1 MAASESVSSHPE
13 SPGGR
18 RKAAEM
24 VPSMYEQLRSLAA
37 KKMAN
42 EAPGQ
47 TIGATALVHEAYLRV
62 AGSGEQEQEAKW
74 ENRGHFYVAAATA
87 MRRILID
94 RARRKKAIRH
104 GGEWQRT
111 EFDII
116 DAPAAVV
123 EPSDE
128 LLALDEALAELA
140 EEDPRKARLV
150 ELRYFVG
157 LTSQEAADV
166 LGVSKPTADR
176 DWTFARAWLHQRVRG
191 QADS

>member
-62 AGSGEQEQEAKW
+62 AGSGDQEAKW
-74 ENRGHFYVAAATA
+74 DNRGHFYVAAATA

-104 GGEWQRT
+104 GGEWRRT
-111 EFDII
+111 ELDII
-116 DAPAAVV
+116 DAPAAVS

-128 LLALDEALAELA
+128 LIALDEALRELA
-140 EEDPRKARLV
+140 EEDERKARLV

-166 LGVSKPTADR
+166 LGISKPTADR

-191 QADS
+191 KSDP

>member
-1 MAASESVSSHPE
+1 
-13 SPGGR
+13 
-18 RKAAEM
+18 M

-62 AGSGEQEQEAKW
+62 AGSGEQEAKW
-74 ENRGHFYVAAATA
+74 DNRGHFYVAAATA

-104 GGEWQRT
+104 GGEWRRT
-111 EFDII
+111 ELDII
-116 DAPAAVV
+116 DAPAAVS

-128 LLALDEALAELA
+128 LIALDEALRELA
-140 EEDPRKARLV
+140 EEDERKARLV

-166 LGVSKPTADR
+166 LGISKPTADR

-191 QADS
+191 QVDS